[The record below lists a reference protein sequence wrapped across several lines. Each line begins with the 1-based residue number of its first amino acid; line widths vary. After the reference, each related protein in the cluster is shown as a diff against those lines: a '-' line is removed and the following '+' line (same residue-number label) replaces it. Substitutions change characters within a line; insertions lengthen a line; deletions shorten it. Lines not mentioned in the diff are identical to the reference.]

1 MAELK
6 GSISRSGR
14 TVSGNLPGTLLIGV
28 DGATFTPHLSESGD
42 LSWENDK
49 GLENPETVNIM
60 GKTGPQGPQGEK
72 GEQGERGEQGETG
85 AVGPIGPI
93 GPQGIQGEQ
102 GPKGEQGPQ
111 GEPGPQGPQ
120 GPQGEK
126 GEQGE
131 RGEQGETGAVGP
143 IGPIGPQGIQGEQ
156 GPKGEQGPQGEP
168 GPQGPQGPQGSL
180 EDIQGD
186 INLNGYLLKNLG
198 TPVDENDAATLKLV
212 NEAKTA
218 ASTAQST
225 ANAASSAA
233 SAAQTTANGKCSK
246 KTATATLTV
255 AGWSS
260 LKQTVSVSGVTA
272 DNDVVV
278 APAPASNDAYYEAGV
293 LCTAQAA
300 GKLTFTCKEV
310 PTVPLTVNVII
321 LR

>member
-85 AVGPIGPI
+85 AI
-93 GPQGIQGEQ
+93 
-102 GPKGEQGPQ
+102 
-111 GEPGPQGPQ
+111 
-120 GPQGEK
+120 
-126 GEQGE
+126 
-131 RGEQGETGAVGP
+131 GP

-186 INLNGYLLKNLG
+186 INLNGYLLKNLQ

-212 NEAKTA
+212 NEAKSA
-218 ASTAQST
+218 ASTAQL
-225 ANAASSAA
+225 AADNAA
-233 SAAQTTANGKCSK
+233 SAARAAQNTANGKCTK
-246 KTATATLTV
+246 ITATATLTV
-255 AGWSS
+255 AGWSNFV
-260 LKQTVSVSGVTA
+260 QTVSVSGVTA
-272 DNDVVV
+272 DNDIIPV
-278 APAPASNDAYYEAGV
+278 PAPDSNDAYYEAGV
-293 LCTAQAA
+293 LCTAQANW
-300 GKLTFTCKEV
+300 KLTFTCKEV
-310 PTVPLTVNVII
+310 PAVALTVNI
-321 LR
+321 LILT

>member
-42 LSWENDK
+42 LSWKNDK

-111 GEPGPQGPQ
+111 GEP
-120 GPQGEK
+120 
-126 GEQGE
+126 
-131 RGEQGETGAVGP
+131 
-143 IGPIGPQGIQGEQ
+143 
-156 GPKGEQGPQGEP
+156 
-168 GPQGPQGPQGSL
+168 GPQGPQGSL

-255 AGWSS
+255 ADWSS

-272 DNDVVV
+272 DNDVIPV
-278 APAPASNDAYYEAGV
+278 PAPASNDAYYEAGV

-310 PTVPLTVNVII
+310 PAVALTVNI
-321 LR
+321 LILT